1 MKSHLIRIPLAEWLQ
16 KKPLEWERGNHEM
29 IYILN
34 DILANAHFAMSF
46 NKENTLGFAKWSN

>member
-1 MKSHLIRIPLAEWLQ
+1 MTVK
-16 KKPLEWERGNHEM
+16 M

-46 NKENTLGFAKWSN
+46 NKENTLGFAKWSNRINPSVWTLQVPHKHNEFLC

>member
-1 MKSHLIRIPLAEWLQ
+1 MATEEAIRMGEAIMTV
-16 KKPLEWERGNHEM
+16 KM